1 MAQVIAGF
9 LYLFMAALLVVFYE
23 RHVAV
28 FIPSRRWRIFLRALA
43 LLLLFTP
50 GLISAGGE
58 IYPVP
63 ASIAVLY
70 NLLSHSW
77 IGTLKAMLPLLLS
90 GALVFAVLAAL
101 ELRRRERGEGGA

>member
-1 MAQVIAGF
+1 MAQVIAGL
-9 LYLFMAALLVVFYE
+9 LYLAMAALLVFFYE
-23 RHVAV
+23 RYVTV

-43 LLLLFTP
+43 AVLLFTP
-50 GLISAGGE
+50 GLISASGE

-70 NLLSHSW
+70 NLLSHSR
-77 IGTLKAMLPLLLS
+77 IGTLKAALPLLLS
-90 GALVFAVLAAL
+90 GALVYAALAVL

>member
-1 MAQVIAGF
+1 MAQVIAGL

-43 LLLLFTP
+43 AVLLFTP
-50 GLISAGGE
+50 GLISASGE

-63 ASIAVLY
+63 ASVAALPSWKYGPV
-70 NLLSHSW
+70 SWGGCHS
-77 IGTLKAMLPLLLS
+77 PLS
-90 GALVFAVLAAL
+90 GVVRYSFVALRIA
-101 ELRRRERGEGGA
+101 